1 MSIKVI
7 LLLEIIKKKV
17 HLRKS
22 FVYLSQTKGQLIS
35 KCLFGII
42 NSPKKQQKF
51 RPLQCYLKLNC
62 FCSFFGRIEDIKR
75 TFQN

>member
-42 NSPKKQQKF
+42 NPTKKRAK
-51 RPLQCYLKLNC
+51 N
-62 FCSFFGRIEDIKR
+62 S
-75 TFQN
+75 TFTMLPQVELFLFIFWEN